1 MGYIKKIECS
11 IIPEKSFKIIH
22 NCSGCKG
29 KTNYINTEK
38 FRINA
43 NGNKLDVWLIYQCEK
58 CKHTYNVSIY
68 ERQKVSRLSKEEYGL
83 FLENNK
89 ELAQEYGRDFQL
101 FTKNKLEVDLKDI
114 EYNFIDSKGEK
125 FIFAEMMFE
134 DGQEIIIENPYGL
147 KIRKEKLASEILM
160 ISRSKTKK
168 MLDNNNIIL
177 FNYLQKIK
185 IEIIRI
191 KE

>member
-1 MGYIKKIECS
+1 MGYIKKIEYK

-58 CKHTYNVSIY
+58 CKHTYNISIY
-68 ERQKVSRLSKEEYGL
+68 ERQKVSGLSKEEYGL

-89 ELAQEYGRDFQL
+89 ELAQEYGRDFQF

-114 EYNFIDSKGEK
+114 EYSFMDSKGEK
-125 FIFAEMMFE
+125 LIFDKIIFE
-134 DGQEIIIENPYGL
+134 EGQEIIVENPYGL

-168 MLDNNNIIL
+168 MLDNNHIIL
-177 FNYLQKIK
+177 LDCSQKIK